1 MLHLQLACCRNPFL
15 GKYKAGFTKDGII
28 KALDVDLYSNAGFT
42 LDLTFSVVQRAMFHV
57 DNCYYIENINTRGH
71 CCKTNIQSNTA
82 FRGFGGPQ
90 GMFVTEHCIEEVNYF
105 RFNAHLDKGVAVTK
119 ILAYF

>member
-1 MLHLQLACCRNPFL
+1 MTGLNTNIANFSFYRHPFL

-28 KALDVDLYSNAGFT
+28 KALDVDLYSNAGYT
-42 LDLTFSVVQRAMFHV
+42 LDLSFSVVQRAMFHV
-57 DNCYYIENINTRGH
+57 DNCYYIENINTRGY

-90 GMFVTEHCIEEVNYF
+90 GMFVTEHCVEEV
-105 RFNAHLDKGVAVTK
+105 VTQRSSNTWMNFK
-119 ILAYF
+119 AIL